1 MSNYSSRA
9 ATRAPRCRTNAD
21 RVLTVLD
28 VAGQAPREVATS
40 SKKHAVPRVR
50 DRVRQV
56 TREALLDAA
65 EELFSDAGIDGA
77 RVEDIAARAGVAVGT
92 MYNYFGDS
100 RRLLDE
106 LTRQRGQDLIKR
118 LDETMALLAA
128 ECWDTSL
135 DAFVR
140 TIVEHVEEHWRFYA
154 ILLQCESR
162 KIIFPATN
170 DVSKMV
176 YQRAQA
182 LGARG
187 LRLGALSKS
196 RAELFP
202 ALLLSLVRA
211 PRLYRTYGRGD
222 SKHGPPPEVRID
234 FAGEIIQLLAF
245 YAGNPR

>member
-1 MSNYSSRA
+1 
-9 ATRAPRCRTNAD
+9 
-21 RVLTVLD
+21 
-28 VAGQAPREVATS
+28 VAGHAPREVSTS
-40 SKKHAVPRVR
+40 SKKRSAVPRVR

-77 RVEDIAARAGVAVGT
+77 RIEDIAARAGVAVGT
-92 MYNYFGDS
+92 LYNYFDDS
-100 RRLLDE
+100 RGLLDE
-106 LTRQRGQDLIKR
+106 LTKQRGQELVKR
-118 LDETMALLAA
+118 LDEAMTLLAA

-140 TIVEHVEEHWRFYA
+140 TIVEHIEEHWRFYA

-162 KIIFPATN
+162 KIIFRGTN
-170 DVSKMV
+170 DISKMI

-182 LGARG
+182 LTDRG
-187 LRLGALSKS
+187 LKLGALRKS

-202 ALLLSLVRA
+202 ALLLSLIRV
-211 PRLYRTYGRGD
+211 PRLHRTYGRED
-222 SKHGPPPEVRID
+222 AKHAPHPEVKID

-245 YAGNPR
+245 YADNPR